1 MSQSITKP
9 FLIFNLLS
17 KFQLESYTATIKKG
31 GKKLKFKIT
40 VKKDT
45 VVVLY
50 FLVKP
55 YCAFEGVFGKN
66 DMNIN
71 KIFDIRDVVSFLSLN
86 GRSALVVYRFLR
98 HAMHAELVRA

>member
-1 MSQSITKP
+1 MI
-9 FLIFNLLS
+9 
-17 KFQLESYTATIKKG
+17 
-31 GKKLKFKIT
+31 
-40 VKKDT
+40 
-45 VVVLY
+45 VVLY
-50 FLVKP
+50 FLIKP

-98 HAMHAELVRA
+98 HAMHTELVRA